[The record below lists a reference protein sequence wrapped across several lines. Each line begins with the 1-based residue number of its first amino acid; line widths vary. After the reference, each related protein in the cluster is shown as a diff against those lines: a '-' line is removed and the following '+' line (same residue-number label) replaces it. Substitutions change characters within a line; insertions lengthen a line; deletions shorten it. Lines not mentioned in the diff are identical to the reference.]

1 MAMGSAQVA
10 EVSRAR
16 AWLAFIVLLAG
27 GFLPPLDFFIVNVAL
42 PSIRDGL
49 GANPAQT
56 ALIISGYASGY
67 AVFLVTGGRLGD
79 LYGRKPLFVL
89 GMLGFTGASA
99 FCGFAPTAGVLVLG
113 RVVQGLAASLLLP
126 QVLGAIRA
134 LFDDQRELARA
145 MTFYGVMMGL
155 ASVTGQFLGGVLVAW
170 SPFGLDWRT
179 VFLVN
184 LPIGATAICAALW
197 LVPETSSTS
206 RPRLDL
212 VGAVLMSAM
221 LACLVVPLAEGR
233 ERGWPG
239 WLIAMLA
246 ASPFLIVA
254 FLGYERRLA
263 RFGGMPILDMRL
275 FRIASFRR
283 GAMVAALFFFTTAFY
298 LLFGLYNQEGR
309 GTGPLWTGLA
319 IVPYGAGLFVG
330 PFASGW
336 LSRWWR
342 PRLLGLGMAIEVCG
356 YALIALSVGL
366 SASPAVLAVVTFVTG
381 FGQGIAMP
389 RLFNTALEDV
399 PPAQAGVAAGII
411 NSLLQIGAAVSN
423 AAVVSLFFALLGA
436 GVGEAAYGRALGLAM
451 ISLVAALGL
460 ACVIAWPA
468 RDRARHSA
476 GLGGAN

>member
-1 MAMGSAQVA
+1 MGSAKVA
-10 EVSRAR
+10 ELTRTR

-67 AVFLVTGGRLGD
+67 AVLLVTGGRLGD

-89 GMLGFTGASA
+89 GMLGFTAASA
-99 FCGFAPTAGVLVLG
+99 FCGLAPTAGVLVVG
-113 RVVQGLAASLLLP
+113 RVAQGLAASLLLP

-134 LFDDQRELARA
+134 LFRDERELARA

-155 ASVTGQFLGGVLVAW
+155 ASVTGQLLGGVLVAW

-221 LACLVVPLAEGR
+221 LACVVVPLAEGR
-233 ERGWPG
+233 ERGWPA
-239 WLIAMLA
+239 WLVVMLA
-246 ASPFLIVA
+246 LSPFLIA
-254 FLGYERRLA
+254 GFLAYERWLA
-263 RFGGMPILDMRL
+263 RLGGMPILDMRL
-275 FRIASFRR
+275 FRITSFRR

-319 IVPYGAGLFVG
+319 IVPYGAGLFLG

-336 LSRWWR
+336 LSRWMR

-366 SASPAVLAVVTFVTG
+366 SASAAVLVVVTFVTG

-399 PPAQAGVAAGII
+399 PPAEAGMAAGVI

-423 AAVVSLFFALLGA
+423 AAVVSLFFALLGK

-451 ISLVAALGL
+451 IGLVAALGL
-460 ACVIAWPA
+460 ACAIAWPV
-468 RDRARHSA
+468 RDRAQHSV
-476 GLGGAN
+476 GRGGAS

>member
-1 MAMGSAQVA
+1 MGSANVG
-10 EVSRAR
+10 ELKRTR

-49 GANPAQT
+49 GANSAQT

-67 AVFLVTGGRLGD
+67 AVLLITGGRLGD

-89 GMLGFTGASA
+89 GMLGFTAASA
-99 FCGFAPTAGVLVLG
+99 FCGFAPTASVLVVG
-113 RVVQGLAASLLLP
+113 RVLQGLAASMLLP
-126 QVLGAIRA
+126 QVLGAVRA
-134 LFDDQRELARA
+134 LFEDQRELARA

-155 ASVTGQFLGGVLVAW
+155 ASVTGQLLGGVLVAW
-170 SPFGLDWRT
+170 SPFGFGWRT

-212 VGAVLMSAM
+212 AGALLISGM

-239 WLIAMLA
+239 WLVTMLA
-246 ASPFLIVA
+246 ASPFLIIV
-254 FLGYERRLA
+254 FLGYEGRLA

-283 GAMVAALFFFTTAFY
+283 GAMVASLFFFTTAFY

-309 GTGPLWTGLA
+309 GAGPLWTGLA
-319 IVPYGAGLFVG
+319 IAPYGAGLFLG

-336 LSRWWR
+336 LSRWMR
-342 PRLLGLGMAIEVCG
+342 PRLLGIGLSIEVCG

-366 SASPAVLAVVTFVTG
+366 SARAAVLVMVTFVTG

-399 PPAQAGVAAGII
+399 TAAQAGLAAGII

-423 AAVVSLFFALLGA
+423 AAVVSLFFALLGK
-436 GVGEAAYGRALGLAM
+436 GVGEVAYGRALGLAM
-451 ISLVAALGL
+451 ISLVVALGL
-460 ACVIAWPA
+460 ACAIAWPV
-468 RDRARHSA
+468 RDRVRHSA
-476 GLGGAN
+476 ELGGAN